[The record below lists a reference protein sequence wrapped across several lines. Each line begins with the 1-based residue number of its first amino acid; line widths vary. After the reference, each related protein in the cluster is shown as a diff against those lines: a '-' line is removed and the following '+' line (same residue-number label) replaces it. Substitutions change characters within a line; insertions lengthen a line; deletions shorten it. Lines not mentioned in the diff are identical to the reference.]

1 MPLLKIKID
10 DEDVEFRI
18 IPLNKK
24 INNVIWSRFSYE
36 DEGFIFQERGRY
48 LAHVVKEPK
57 MNIKEWES
65 LPSSMIDKIIR
76 NIKAYIDSIEYSEQK
91 LRNLSMNLSVYEKEA
106 DDLYRYLQEDVE
118 DWVWDRIK
126 VIERNIDEIRD
137 EMNKLEKSLDY
148 VKSDYVLF
156 EKDKEVDY
164 DVQPLQLENSKRKE
178 DS

>member
-18 IPLNKK
+18 IPVNKK
-24 INNVIWSRFSYE
+24 INNTIWRRFTYE
-36 DEGFIFQERGRY
+36 DEGFLFRERGRY

-57 MNIKEWES
+57 MNPNDWEG

-76 NIKAYIDSIEYSEQK
+76 NIDAYINSIDLEEK
-91 LRNLSMNLSVYEKEA
+91 RLRNLQMNLDVYEKEA

-126 VIERNIDEIRD
+126 KIEKNIERIR
-137 EMNKLEKSLDY
+137 EQMTQIEKSLEY

-156 EKDKEVDY
+156 EKGKEVNY
-164 DVQPLQLENSKRKE
+164 DVQPLWLE
-178 DS
+178 DSK